1 VVPVRATSRNLDGQK
16 IFIFSKASDRLF
28 YDKTGGGVTFSGG
41 EPLSQAKFL
50 IAMLKSCKKKR
61 IHTALETCGH
71 GDAKAL
77 LEASIYLDLIHFD
90 IKHLD
95 PEIHKSGT
103 GVSNDVILKNLK
115 KLDAKGIELII
126 RVPVVPGYNDSEEHI
141 RAIAEFCATLR
152 SVKKVELLPY
162 HNLGAGKYIS
172 IGSEY
177 ELKHLKGPDKLH
189 SAKLAAIVNEVGVE
203 HGFNCEIVH
212 A

>member
-1 VVPVRATSRNLDGQK
+1 MRVEEVLREIEK
-16 IFIFSKASDRLF
+16 DRPF

-50 IAMLKSCKKKR
+50 IAVLQSCKRRR

-77 LEASIYLDLIHFD
+77 LEASTDLDLIHFD

-95 PEIHKSGT
+95 PEIHRSGT
-103 GVSNDVILKNLK
+103 GVSNDVILKNLR
-115 KLDAKGIELII
+115 KLDAKGARLII
-126 RVPVVPGYNDSEEHI
+126 RVPVVPGYNDSEEHL

-152 SVKKVELLPY
+152 SIKKVELLPY

-189 SAKLAAIVNEVGVE
+189 SEKLAAVVSEVGAQN
-203 HGFNCEIVH
+203 GFDCELVH